1 MKYIEFSNE
10 ILSPLFSSLSSFKLD
25 VTDSITRRKFL
36 RLIKYIVADKEET
49 VNEISIKYSVKNT
62 DGKPH
67 ILDNGR
73 YEYTKEGRNSLYSDL
88 KKLESETSKIE
99 LSNIDIET
107 VNKMKDIIIRES
119 DKYKEKHK
127 EMTNSEHEYIF
138 TLMDCA
144 RVLNEVK
151 E

>member
-62 DGKPH
+62 DRKPH

-88 KKLESETSKIE
+88 KKLERPVGIKIVSFG
-99 LSNIDIET
+99 LSVRGSST
-107 VNKMKDIIIRES
+107 Q
-119 DKYKEKHK
+119 
-127 EMTNSEHEYIF
+127 
-138 TLMDCA
+138 A
-144 RVLNEVK
+144 RRSSPAL
-151 E
+151 